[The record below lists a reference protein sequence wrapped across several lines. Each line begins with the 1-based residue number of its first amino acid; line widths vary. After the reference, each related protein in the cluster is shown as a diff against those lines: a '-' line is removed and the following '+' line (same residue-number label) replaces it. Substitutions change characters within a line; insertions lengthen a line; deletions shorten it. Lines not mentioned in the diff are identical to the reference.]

1 MTKTQALLSGTY
13 VHLDMYKP
21 LSTSMQDM
29 VKTYREVTECDVMP
43 AIDTMMRG
51 MLVDVSIDAVHFV
64 TPEGM
69 NPEFS
74 TNIAPMF
81 ILDSYASAVE
91 DGTPDFPSARDHIL
105 TRALTA
111 FHSYGTELKHY
122 IDEHIAVS
130 HTDTSSEVQV

>member
-21 LSTSMQDM
+21 LSTSMQNM

-51 MLVDVSIDAVHFV
+51 LLLDVSIDTVHFV

-74 TNIAPMF
+74 ANIAPMF
-81 ILDSYASAVE
+81 ILDSYASAAE
-91 DGTPDFPSARDHIL
+91 GGMPDFPSTKDRIL
-105 TRALTA
+105 TLAMTA
-111 FHSYGTELKHY
+111 FHNYGTELKHY
-122 IDEHIAVS
+122 VDEHLTVS
-130 HTDTSSEVQV
+130 HTDTSAEVQE

>member
-29 VKTYREVTECDVMP
+29 VKTHREVTECDVMP

-51 MLVDVSIDAVHFV
+51 LLLDVSIDTVHFV

-74 TNIAPMF
+74 ANIAPMF
-81 ILDSYASAVE
+81 ILDSYAAAAE
-91 DGTPDFPSARDHIL
+91 DGMPDFPSARDQIL
-105 TRALTA
+105 TRAMTA
-111 FHSYGTELKHY
+111 FHNYGTELKRY
-122 IDEHIAVS
+122 VDEHLTVS
-130 HTDTSSEVQV
+130 HTDTSSEVQE